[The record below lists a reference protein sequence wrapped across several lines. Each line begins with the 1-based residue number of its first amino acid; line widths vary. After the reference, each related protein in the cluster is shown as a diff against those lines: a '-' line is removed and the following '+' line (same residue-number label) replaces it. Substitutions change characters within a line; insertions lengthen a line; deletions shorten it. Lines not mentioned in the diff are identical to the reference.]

1 MSEALCVTALGPAAL
16 CDAVLDAVGR
26 LFDAEWASLVL
37 TSGDLPSSVPSQVT
51 WYREP
56 GQRAGRPLGGGFGR
70 PRRADHELRR
80 K

>member
-37 TSGDLPSSVPSQVT
+37 TSGDLPSSIPSQVT

-56 GQRAGRPLGGGFGR
+56 AQRLGA
-70 PRRADHELRR
+70 PRRRTWPRSPPGSRIRR